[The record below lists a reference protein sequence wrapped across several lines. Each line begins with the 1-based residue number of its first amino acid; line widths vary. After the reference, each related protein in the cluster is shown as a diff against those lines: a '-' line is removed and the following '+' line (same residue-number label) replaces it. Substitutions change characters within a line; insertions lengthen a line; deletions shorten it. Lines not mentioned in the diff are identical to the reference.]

1 MELIELIKY
10 KKKIIQY
17 IKKKLNDDRSRYRK
31 LKITFNLR
39 NIYIN
44 KKIFQS
50 CKKEIKIK
58 FYRIYKFFIS

>member
-1 MELIELIKY
+1 MELIKLIKY

-31 LKITFNLR
+31 LKTTFNIR

-50 CKKEIKIK
+50 GKKEIKIK